1 MADLVPSLIESTRR
15 HLMGQ
20 HQPQMNR
27 LATAVSSDTQDTI
40 TFEFAVEGVSPG
52 SIIAINDELMYVWS
66 RDKGSLQAIVQRGVL
81 GTTAAASHALGSLIE
96 VNPRF
101 PTFIIRDELKRE
113 IRSWHP
119 RLYAVVTKELTVEV
133 HKRAVDLDS
142 VPADFFHI
150 LEILRQPRATR
161 DSWYRVRGRA
171 EHNLNTADF
180 PSGSA
185 LFLDDPVEISTRIRV
200 TYARPF
206 DLSSF
211 DDSTDLV
218 TDVLLAPEHFDIA
231 SYGAAWRLVSTR
243 EIKRTDTD
251 AQGEPRDAQEV
262 PPGHILQTAR
272 QLKALRDERIAEE
285 NRLLV
290 HRWGVRK

>member
-1 MADLVPSLIESTRR
+1 
-15 HLMGQ
+15 
-20 HQPQMNR
+20 MNR
-27 LATAVSSDTQDTI
+27 LATAVSSDDQDTI

-66 RDKGSLQAIVQRGVL
+66 RSKGSLQAVVQRGVL
-81 GTTAAASHALGSLIE
+81 GTEPALSHAVGSLIE

-101 PTFIIRDELKRE
+101 PQASIRDELLRE

-133 HKRAVDLDS
+133 HKRAVDLDT
-142 VPADFFHI
+142 VPTDFFHV
-150 LEILRQPRATR
+150 LEILREPRAMR

-171 EHNLNTADF
+171 EHNLNTVDF

-185 LFLDDPVEISTRIRV
+185 LFLDDPVEKGTRLRF

-206 DLSSF
+206 DLTEF
-211 DDSTDLV
+211 GDDTDLEA
-218 TDVLLAPEHFDIA
+218 DVGLSAAHFDIA
-231 SYGAAWRLVSTR
+231 VYGATWRLVSTR
-243 EIKRTDTD
+243 EVKRTDTD

-290 HRWGVRK
+290 HNWGVRK